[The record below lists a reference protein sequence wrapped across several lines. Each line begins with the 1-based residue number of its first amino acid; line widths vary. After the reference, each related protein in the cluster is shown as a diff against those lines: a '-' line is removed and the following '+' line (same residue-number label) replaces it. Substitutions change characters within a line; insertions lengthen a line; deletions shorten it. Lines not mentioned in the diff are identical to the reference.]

1 MCILT
6 VCFAISNITISITSY
21 KWLFKNIYL
30 VEVQAF
36 KTTHQEVIAICKSK
50 EFGVR

>member
-1 MCILT
+1 MYFD
-6 VCFAISNITISITSY
+6 CFALSNAIISITSY

-36 KTTHQEVIAICKSK
+36 KAAHQAIIAICKSK
-50 EFGVR
+50 EFGDRGA